1 MRSFAVSLVAISA
14 SLPGVL
20 ADVYLHNPRG
30 SNNKLSETSNN
41 AQNQQRLFD
50 SENNANGGYQ
60 ICDKCER
67 VCDETPD
74 DNNNQYS
81 NNV

>member
-1 MRSFAVSLVAISA
+1 MRSITASFVALGA
-14 SLPGVL
+14 NLHCVF